1 MDAKVIKELSRMCR
15 QKAET
20 FSTNIQPFH
29 YHEYAEKLANLM
41 AGRRDAEGNVTIKM
55 KQWTR
60 FGKNTK
66 SSLATFLLSS
76 FYESLQ
82 VRRQRVCSPGPRSFT
97 T

>member
-41 AGRRDAEGNVTIKM
+41 AGKRDAEGNVSIKM

-60 FGKNTK
+60 FGITTLLSRNI
-66 SSLATFLLSS
+66 SQPFIPPVDWLCFLL
-76 FYESLQ
+76 Y
-82 VRRQRVCSPGPRSFT
+82 T
-97 T
+97 